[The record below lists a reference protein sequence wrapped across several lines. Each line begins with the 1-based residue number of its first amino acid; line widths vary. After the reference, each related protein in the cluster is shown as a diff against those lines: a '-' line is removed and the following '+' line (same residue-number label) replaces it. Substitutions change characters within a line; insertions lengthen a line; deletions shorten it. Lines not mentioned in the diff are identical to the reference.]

1 MMKRQADVPLTRDLV
16 LVGGGHAH
24 ALVLRAWGMD
34 PLAGARVTV
43 INPGPTAPYTG
54 MLPGHVAGHYGR
66 EDLEIDLVHLC
77 RFAGARLILDHAVS
91 VDREARLV
99 RLREGAP
106 VAYDVA
112 SVDVGITA
120 RMSIAGFDDHA
131 VGAKPLD
138 VFAARWRAYLARV
151 VAGEAAPQVAV
162 IGGGVAGCELAMAM
176 AHALGA
182 AGVVPQVCVIER
194 GPEITGMSAR
204 GRGRM
209 QRAMAQMGV
218 ALRVNA
224 QVTEVLADR
233 VEITGQAPVDAALS
247 GRVHQ
252 GGQGFGCSGR
262 GCPVCRGRLRAY
274 DPCAAPQGRG
284 FRRAGRPCVAEQ
296 SARGFGGRVSQAVLA
311 AEELP
316 QADFIGWQIR
326 DGREMGVSGAASGL
340 VAVEGSH

>member
-1 MMKRQADVPLTRDLV
+1 VPLTRDLV

-151 VAGEAAPQVAV
+151 
-162 IGGGVAGCELAMAM
+162 
-176 AHALGA
+176 A

-233 VEITGQAPVDAALS
+233 VEITGQAPVDAAL
-247 GRVHQ
+247 
-252 GGQGFGCSGR
+252 
-262 GCPVCRGRLRAY
+262 
-274 DPCAAPQGRG
+274 
-284 FRRAGRPCVAEQ
+284 CV
-296 SARGFGGRVSQAVLA
+296 
-311 AEELP
+311 
-316 QADFIGWQIR
+316 
-326 DGREMGVSGAASGL
+326 GAAGAFPHDWVRQS
-340 VAVEGSH
+340 ERI